1 MDTSEGAPP
10 AGGLKGALA
19 RLAESAVGLLRTRAE
34 LAGVE
39 LVEERDRLVIRLA
52 LLVAGIVVLA
62 FAALFVGVFIIAL
75 FWDSH
80 PLAAIA
86 FVALLYALAGALMI
100 AKSRAIGR
108 EAPPPF
114 SATLA
119 EFEKDRVRLQR
130 MAQDVTGRTP

>member
-1 MDTSEGAPP
+1 METSEGARP

-19 RLAESAVGLLRTRAE
+19 RLAESALGLLRTRAE

-39 LVEERDRLVIRLA
+39 LVEERERLVLRLA

-62 FAALFVGVFIIAL
+62 FAALFIGVFIIAL
-75 FWDSH
+75 FWESH
-80 PLAAIA
+80 PLGAIA
-86 FVALLYALAGALMI
+86 SVALVYALAGALLI
-100 AKSRAIGR
+100 AKSRTLGR

-119 EFEKDRVRLQR
+119 EFEKDRARIQR
-130 MAQDVTGRTP
+130 AAQDATGHPP

>member
-1 MDTSEGAPP
+1 MEGSEGAPP

-19 RLAESAVGLLRTRAE
+19 RLAETALGLLRTRAE

-39 LVEERDRLVIRLA
+39 FVEERERLVLRLA

-62 FAALFVGVFIIAL
+62 FAALFIGVFIIAM
-75 FWDSH
+75 FWESH
-80 PLAAIA
+80 PLGAIA
-86 FVALLYALAGALMI
+86 FVALVYALAGALLI
-100 AKSRAIGR
+100 AKSRTLGR

-119 EFEKDRVRLQR
+119 EFEKDRVRIQR
-130 MAQDVTGRTP
+130 AAQDATGRPQ

>member
-19 RLAESAVGLLRTRAE
+19 RLGESALGLVRTRAE

-39 LVEERDRLVIRLA
+39 LVEQRERLVLRLA

-108 EAPPPF
+108 EAPAPF

-119 EFEKDRVRLQR
+119 ELEKDRVRLQR
-130 MAQDVTGRTP
+130 AAQDVTGPAP